1 MLPRSCFLQAASFFV
16 LQIIHYLIEFWFR
29 WYALKKKKGKIRE
42 KLGTVFE
49 LPPEA
54 VSGATR
60 IIMLNNN
67 DLFLENHKGIKEYT
81 LTRVRIHTQRQ
92 EIIVK
97 GKDMELKNMGA
108 ENLVITGEIASIEFE
123 A

>member
-1 MLPRSCFLQAASFFV
+1 M
-16 LQIIHYLIEFWFR
+16 
-29 WYALKKKKGKIRE
+29 KKKKGKIRE